1 MLDPSEGIGGA
12 EDLADLSR
20 ELCASVWSPDDNDE
34 IVARATAEAR
44 LSLAA
49 TAVAGEKPTWWAA
62 LQDAVLG
69 GYDPDASPDDRM
81 TIAQF
86 ANPMALAVA
95 ENLPGLIVTYET
107 LGGPM
112 TSGTF
117 IYIWSDDPLEGR
129 ATIDAAFASAISTV
143 EMMIANTRLLILS
156 SAQRR
161 SRGSP
166 SPRRTTS
173 ERTPARVRTRAATR
187 QRSPRRARRGRA
199 AARTRTRILEH
210 PAASGSRQLG
220 HRRRVRPHL
229 PRPRRHAHRLGR
241 AQRRR
246 TAAVGSAPLPR
257 PRVSA
262 RPPAPDRIVMP
273 TPRRRSPSRS

>member
-1 MLDPSEGIGGA
+1 MTSVLCPICDRSIGGWSARAVGEDGDPCEHLLADWGEEPDDNGGGVLGEMLDPSEGIGGA

-62 LQDAVLG
+62 LQEAVLG

-143 EMMIANTRLLILS
+143 EMMIATLDS
-156 SAQRR
+156 
-161 SRGSP
+161 
-166 SPRRTTS
+166 
-173 ERTPARVRTRAATR
+173 
-187 QRSPRRARRGRA
+187 
-199 AARTRTRILEH
+199 
-210 PAASGSRQLG
+210 
-220 HRRRVRPHL
+220 
-229 PRPRRHAHRLGR
+229 
-241 AQRRR
+241 
-246 TAAVGSAPLPR
+246 
-257 PRVSA
+257 
-262 RPPAPDRIVMP
+262 
-273 TPRRRSPSRS
+273 